1 MRRCRAASGRAFPVD
16 IRLRVMDAIRKII
29 PDPIAMKCSRSSERP
44 TIDPAIWRVGSSPD
58 EKTVG
63 ASTKAKKIKPPS
75 QTTSESSIRNLK
87 NAMGEIIRRNQLNQL
102 STGRTIAVTYSFVHN
117 CLPSSFPIGLE
128 EISHMHMQHSLTAVD
143 VNFVSLQAAVFCV
156 QCELLS
162 ENNTPRCLA
171 CGSGAVLSLSRVLGG
186 SLRTQQT
193 AHLIADAELDR
204 LVRSLL
210 YTVPN
215 SAPQV
220 AEFDE
225 YRREDE
231 ENAVE
236 LRGIAT
242 GIATVSTRH
251 RMRPRHHGPV
261 AMPHPLMNAGE
272 IDLEPGISII
282 AEKAQALTGATG
294 AAIALRRGNE
304 IVCRART
311 GRTAP
316 DIGVRLQT
324 DSGLSAECVRTGEVL
339 MCNDAESNPRVDW
352 ATCRRMGVRSILVA
366 PLRHFRRTLGVF
378 EVLSSTPHAFDNN
391 DVATMQFLSG
401 MMVAAISRLSSLQP
415 APPIASGE

>member
-1 MRRCRAASGRAFPVD
+1 
-16 IRLRVMDAIRKII
+16 
-29 PDPIAMKCSRSSERP
+29 
-44 TIDPAIWRVGSSPD
+44 
-58 EKTVG
+58 
-63 ASTKAKKIKPPS
+63 
-75 QTTSESSIRNLK
+75 
-87 NAMGEIIRRNQLNQL
+87 
-102 STGRTIAVTYSFVHN
+102 
-117 CLPSSFPIGLE
+117 
-128 EISHMHMQHSLTAVD
+128 MQRSLTASD
-143 VNFVSLQAAVFCV
+143 VNFVALQSAVFCV

-162 ENNTPRCLA
+162 DNNTPRCLA

-186 SLRTQQT
+186 SLHGQQT

-210 YTVPN
+210 YTVP
-215 SAPQV
+215 QI
-220 AEFDE
+220 AEAEQDE
-225 YRREDE
+225 HRIGEGIH
-231 ENAVE
+231 E
-236 LRGIAT
+236 LPA
-242 GIATVSTRH
+242 AASFSSRH

-261 AMPHPLMNAGE
+261 AVPHDLINAGE
-272 IDLEPGISII
+272 IDLEPGISVI
-282 AEKAQALTGATG
+282 AEKAQVLTGATG

-339 MCNDAESNPRVDW
+339 LCVDAESNPRVDW

-401 MMVAAISRLSSLQP
+401 MMVATISRLSSLQP
-415 APPIASGE
+415 APPVASGE

>member
-1 MRRCRAASGRAFPVD
+1 
-16 IRLRVMDAIRKII
+16 
-29 PDPIAMKCSRSSERP
+29 
-44 TIDPAIWRVGSSPD
+44 
-58 EKTVG
+58 
-63 ASTKAKKIKPPS
+63 
-75 QTTSESSIRNLK
+75 
-87 NAMGEIIRRNQLNQL
+87 
-102 STGRTIAVTYSFVHN
+102 
-117 CLPSSFPIGLE
+117 
-128 EISHMHMQHSLTAVD
+128 MQRSLTGAD
-143 VNFVSLQAAVFCV
+143 VNFVSLQSAVFCV

-186 SLRTQQT
+186 SLRGQQT

-210 YTVPN
+210 YTVSQVP
-215 SAPQV
+215 SAGEHQI
-220 AEFDE
+220 DE
-225 YRREDE
+225 Y
-231 ENAVE
+231 AVE
-236 LRGIAT
+236 FPTA
-242 GIATVSTRH
+242 AAFSPRH
-251 RMRPRHHGPV
+251 RMRPRHHGPLS
-261 AMPHPLMNAGE
+261 APYPLINAGE

-282 AEKAQALTGATG
+282 AEKAQTLTGATG

-339 MCNDAESNPRVDW
+339 LCNDAESNPRVDW
-352 ATCRRMGVRSILVA
+352 ASCRRMGVRSILVS

-401 MMVAAISRLSSLQP
+401 MMVATISRLSSLQP
-415 APPIASGE
+415 APPAASGE

>member
-1 MRRCRAASGRAFPVD
+1 
-16 IRLRVMDAIRKII
+16 
-29 PDPIAMKCSRSSERP
+29 
-44 TIDPAIWRVGSSPD
+44 
-58 EKTVG
+58 
-63 ASTKAKKIKPPS
+63 
-75 QTTSESSIRNLK
+75 
-87 NAMGEIIRRNQLNQL
+87 
-102 STGRTIAVTYSFVHN
+102 
-117 CLPSSFPIGLE
+117 
-128 EISHMHMQHSLTAVD
+128 MQS
-143 VNFVSLQAAVFCV
+143 AVFCV

-171 CGSGAVLSLSRVLGG
+171 CGSRAVLSLARVLGG
-186 SLRTQQT
+186 SLRGQQT

-210 YTVPN
+210 YTVP
-215 SAPQV
+215 QV
-220 AEFDE
+220 AEAGEQSREHRDE
-225 YRREDE
+225 YKDE
-231 ENAVE
+231 YQYEYRLGENQMEMPAA
-236 LRGIAT
+236 AT
-242 GIATVSTRH
+242 FSARH

-261 AMPHPLMNAGE
+261 AVPHHLINAGE

-282 AEKAQALTGATG
+282 AEKAQTLTGATG

-339 MCNDAESNPRVDW
+339 LCHDAESNPRVDW
-352 ATCRRMGVRSILVA
+352 TTCRQMGVRSILVA

-415 APPIASGE
+415 VPPVASGE

>member
-1 MRRCRAASGRAFPVD
+1 M
-16 IRLRVMDAIRKII
+16 
-29 PDPIAMKCSRSSERP
+29 
-44 TIDPAIWRVGSSPD
+44 
-58 EKTVG
+58 
-63 ASTKAKKIKPPS
+63 
-75 QTTSESSIRNLK
+75 
-87 NAMGEIIRRNQLNQL
+87 QL
-102 STGRTIAVTYSFVHN
+102 
-117 CLPSSFPIGLE
+117 
-128 EISHMHMQHSLTAVD
+128 QHSLTSAD
-143 VNFVSLQAAVFCV
+143 VNFVSLQTAVFCV

-162 ENNTPRCLA
+162 DNNTSRCLA
-171 CGSGAVLSLSRVLGG
+171 CGSAAVLSLSRVLGG
-186 SLRTQQT
+186 SLRGQQT

-210 YTVPN
+210 YTVPQIAG
-215 SAPQV
+215 SG
-220 AEFDE
+220 DE
-225 YRREDE
+225 RDRQEGDE
-231 ENAVE
+231 RMFEPTAGENF
-236 LRGIAT
+236 
-242 GIATVSTRH
+242 SSRH

-261 AMPHPLMNAGE
+261 AIPHTLINAGE

-316 DIGVRLQT
+316 DVGVRLQT

-339 MCNDAESNPRVDW
+339 LCNDAESNPRVDW
-352 ATCRRMGVRSILVA
+352 ATCRGMGVRSILVA

-401 MMVAAISRLSSLQP
+401 MMVATISRLSSLQP
-415 APPIASGE
+415 VVPVVSGE

>member
-1 MRRCRAASGRAFPVD
+1 
-16 IRLRVMDAIRKII
+16 
-29 PDPIAMKCSRSSERP
+29 
-44 TIDPAIWRVGSSPD
+44 
-58 EKTVG
+58 
-63 ASTKAKKIKPPS
+63 
-75 QTTSESSIRNLK
+75 
-87 NAMGEIIRRNQLNQL
+87 
-102 STGRTIAVTYSFVHN
+102 
-117 CLPSSFPIGLE
+117 
-128 EISHMHMQHSLTAVD
+128 MQHSLTATD
-143 VNFVSLQAAVFCV
+143 VNFVSLQSAIFCV

-162 ENNTPRCLA
+162 ENNTPQCLA

-186 SLRTQQT
+186 SLRGQQT

-210 YTVPN
+210 YTVPR
-215 SAPQV
+215 V
-220 AEFDE
+220 ATTDE
-225 YRREDE
+225 DQIDE
-231 ENAVE
+231 HPLE
-236 LRGIAT
+236 LRA
-242 GIATVSTRH
+242 AANVCTRY
-251 RMRPRHHGPV
+251 RARPRHHRQISALQALG
-261 AMPHPLMNAGE
+261 HTNEINAGE

-282 AEKAQALTGATG
+282 AEKAQTLTGATG

-339 MCNDAESNPRVDW
+339 LCNDAESNPRVDW
-352 ATCRRMGVRSILVA
+352 ASCRRMGVRSILVA

-401 MMVAAISRLSSLQP
+401 MMVATISRLSSLQP
-415 APPIASGE
+415 APPVASGE

>member
-1 MRRCRAASGRAFPVD
+1 
-16 IRLRVMDAIRKII
+16 
-29 PDPIAMKCSRSSERP
+29 
-44 TIDPAIWRVGSSPD
+44 
-58 EKTVG
+58 
-63 ASTKAKKIKPPS
+63 
-75 QTTSESSIRNLK
+75 
-87 NAMGEIIRRNQLNQL
+87 
-102 STGRTIAVTYSFVHN
+102 
-117 CLPSSFPIGLE
+117 
-128 EISHMHMQHSLTAVD
+128 MQRSLTAID

-186 SLRTQQT
+186 SLRGQQT

-204 LVRSLL
+204 LVRSML
-210 YTVPN
+210 YTVP
-215 SAPQV
+215 QV
-220 AEFDE
+220 AEADE
-225 YRREDE
+225 FQDE
-231 ENAVE
+231 HRIE
-236 LRGIAT
+236 LPA
-242 GIATVSTRH
+242 AASFSSRH
-251 RMRPRHHGPV
+251 RMRPRHHGPIAV
-261 AMPHPLMNAGE
+261 LHTLINAGE

-339 MCNDAESNPRVDW
+339 LCDDAESNPRVDW

-401 MMVAAISRLSSLQP
+401 MMVAAISRLSTLQP
-415 APPIASGE
+415 VAPVASDE

>member
-1 MRRCRAASGRAFPVD
+1 
-16 IRLRVMDAIRKII
+16 
-29 PDPIAMKCSRSSERP
+29 
-44 TIDPAIWRVGSSPD
+44 
-58 EKTVG
+58 
-63 ASTKAKKIKPPS
+63 
-75 QTTSESSIRNLK
+75 
-87 NAMGEIIRRNQLNQL
+87 
-102 STGRTIAVTYSFVHN
+102 
-117 CLPSSFPIGLE
+117 
-128 EISHMHMQHSLTAVD
+128 MQRSLTATD
-143 VNFVSLQAAVFCV
+143 VNFVSLQSAIFCV

-186 SLRTQQT
+186 SLRGQQT

-210 YTVPN
+210 YTI
-215 SAPQV
+215 PQV
-220 AEFDE
+220 PAADEEKSDE
-225 YRREDE
+225 Y
-231 ENAVE
+231 AVD
-236 LRGIAT
+236 LPAAAT
-242 GIATVSTRH
+242 FSTRH
-251 RMRPRHHGPV
+251 RMRPRHHGPLSV
-261 AMPHPLMNAGE
+261 PHTLINAGE

-282 AEKAQALTGATG
+282 AEKAQTLTGATG

-339 MCNDAESNPRVDW
+339 LCHDAESNPRVDW

-378 EVLSSTPHAFDNN
+378 EVLSSAPHAFDNN

-401 MMVAAISRLSSLQP
+401 MMVATISRLSSLQP
-415 APPIASGE
+415 TPPVASGE

>member
-1 MRRCRAASGRAFPVD
+1 
-16 IRLRVMDAIRKII
+16 
-29 PDPIAMKCSRSSERP
+29 
-44 TIDPAIWRVGSSPD
+44 
-58 EKTVG
+58 
-63 ASTKAKKIKPPS
+63 
-75 QTTSESSIRNLK
+75 
-87 NAMGEIIRRNQLNQL
+87 
-102 STGRTIAVTYSFVHN
+102 
-117 CLPSSFPIGLE
+117 
-128 EISHMHMQHSLTAVD
+128 MQRSLTATD
-143 VNFVSLQAAVFCV
+143 VNFVSLQSAVFCV

-186 SLRTQQT
+186 SLRGQRT

-210 YTVPN
+210 HSVPGIPAVGEHQSN
-215 SAPQV
+215 ENQV
-220 AEFDE
+220 DE
-225 YRREDE
+225 YP
-231 ENAVE
+231 VE
-236 LRGIAT
+236 FPA
-242 GIATVSTRH
+242 SSFSPRH
-251 RMRPRHHGPV
+251 RMRPRHHGPLS
-261 AMPHPLMNAGE
+261 APHTLINAGE

-282 AEKAQALTGATG
+282 AEKAQTLTGATG

-304 IVCRART
+304 IICRART

-339 MCNDAESNPRVDW
+339 LCHDAESNPRVDW
-352 ATCRRMGVRSILVA
+352 ASCRRMGVRSILVA

-401 MMVAAISRLSSLQP
+401 MMVATISRLSSLQP
-415 APPIASGE
+415 APPVAAGE

>member
-1 MRRCRAASGRAFPVD
+1 
-16 IRLRVMDAIRKII
+16 
-29 PDPIAMKCSRSSERP
+29 
-44 TIDPAIWRVGSSPD
+44 
-58 EKTVG
+58 
-63 ASTKAKKIKPPS
+63 
-75 QTTSESSIRNLK
+75 
-87 NAMGEIIRRNQLNQL
+87 
-102 STGRTIAVTYSFVHN
+102 
-117 CLPSSFPIGLE
+117 
-128 EISHMHMQHSLTAVD
+128 MQRSLTAGD
-143 VNFVSLQAAVFCV
+143 VNFVALQSAVFCV

-162 ENNTPRCLA
+162 DNNTPRCLA

-186 SLRTQQT
+186 SLHGQQT

-210 YTVPN
+210 YTVP
-215 SAPQV
+215 QI
-220 AEFDE
+220 AEAERDE
-225 YRREDE
+225 HRVGEGIH
-231 ENAVE
+231 E
-236 LRGIAT
+236 LPAAAT
-242 GIATVSTRH
+242 FSTRH

-261 AMPHPLMNAGE
+261 AVPHPLINAGE

-282 AEKAQALTGATG
+282 AEKAQVLTGATG

-339 MCNDAESNPRVDW
+339 VCDDAESNSRVDW
-352 ATCRRMGVRSILVA
+352 ASCRRMGVRSILVA

-401 MMVAAISRLSSLQP
+401 MMVATISRLSSLQP
-415 APPIASGE
+415 APPVASDE